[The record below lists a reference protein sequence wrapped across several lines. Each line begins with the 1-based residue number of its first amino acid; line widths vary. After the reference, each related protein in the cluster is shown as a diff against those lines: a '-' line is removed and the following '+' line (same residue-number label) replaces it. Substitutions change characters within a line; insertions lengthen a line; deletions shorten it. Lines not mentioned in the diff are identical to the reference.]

1 VHFFEPTGHNIPAVF
16 WEFLNAR
23 GEVYEEGEY
32 TVAPLMDWQRMVGQP
47 ITEPYWIKARIDGVE
62 HDVLVQ
68 VYQRRILTYNPALPD
83 VDQIDMIDVGRHYY
97 QWRYG
102 ESLP

>member
-1 VHFFEPTGHNIPAVF
+1 
-16 WEFLNAR
+16 
-23 GEVYEEGEY
+23 
-32 TVAPLMDWQRMVGQP
+32 MDWQRVVGQP